1 VQFALRWFYRY
12 ELEHLLAR
20 AGFRLVSVY
29 GSYDLEEYGAG
40 SERLIVLATPRR
52 DAEDT
57 AFPEVAEGE

>member
-1 VQFALRWFYRY
+1 MQFALRWFYRY

-29 GSYDLEEYGAG
+29 GSYELEEYGAG

-52 DAEDT
+52 
-57 AFPEVAEGE
+57 EGS